1 MATKQKLYLGGLLM
15 AFMIVH
21 ASKKRGRERERKR
34 DQNMCLLVPYKRLN
48 TIENYKTVS
57 SKSAWS
63 CSFMSGSNLQG
74 FDWENFGAVDRWSF
88 MGGGRL

>member
-1 MATKQKLYLGGLLM
+1 MLQ
-15 AFMIVH
+15 
-21 ASKKRGRERERKR
+21 KKREKERSGYVCIGHLQEVKHNGKL
-34 DQNMCLLVPYKRLN
+34 QNCQPK
-48 TIENYKTVS
+48 K
-57 SKSAWS
+57 WS

>member
-1 MATKQKLYLGGLLM
+1 M

-21 ASKKRGRERERKR
+21 ASKKRGREREKERSEHVSIGPL
-34 DQNMCLLVPYKRLN
+34 Q
-48 TIENYKTVS
+48 ENYKTVS

-74 FDWENFGAVDRWSF
+74 FDWENSGAVYRWSF

>member
-1 MATKQKLYLGGLLM
+1 MATMLP
-15 AFMIVH
+15 
-21 ASKKRGRERERKR
+21 KKEGERERKR

-74 FDWENFGAVDRWSF
+74 FDWENFGAVDRWPF

>member
-1 MATKQKLYLGGLLM
+1 MATKQKLQLGGLLM

-21 ASKKRGRERERKR
+21 AAKKEGER
-34 DQNMCLLVPYKRLN
+34 DQNMCLLVTYKRLN

>member
-1 MATKQKLYLGGLLM
+1 M

-34 DQNMCLLVPYKRLN
+34 DENMCLLVPYKRLN